1 MSSNA
6 KSILFMLGAVFLFTV
21 MDAIAKQLTK
31 EVGLIQTIWVRYTGQ
46 ALLVFLIVLPRF
58 REVAKSQYP
67 KLQLLRS
74 VVLMAATCLFFLSIS
89 KIGLAE
95 ATAIMDINPVLIT
108 LGAFLF
114 LGEKIGPRRIL
125 GIIASMIGALIIIR
139 PGTDVFTIYAV
150 LPLVAAVCY
159 TAYNLTTRFVGNR
172 ESPWTSLLY
181 SALFGAVVFSCIVPF
196 FWQPVS
202 LFAASLMVL
211 LGLCGTFSQL
221 FLIRALAIGEA
232 SLLAPF
238 AYVGLIYATIWGL
251 VFFGEFPDKWSILGA
266 IIIAISGFYVW
277 YRDTFGSKSEAEDAK

>member
-1 MSSNA
+1 
-6 KSILFMLGAVFLFTV
+6 MLGAVFLFTV

-46 ALLVFLIVLPRF
+46 ALLVFLIVLPRL

-139 PGTDVFTIYAV
+139 PGTDVFTVYAV

-159 TAYNLTTRFVGNR
+159 TTYNLTTRFVGNR

-181 SALFGAVVFSCIVPF
+181 SALFGAVVFSCMVPV

-202 LFAASLMVL
+202 LFSAGLMVL
-211 LGLCGTFSQL
+211 LSLCGTFSQL

-251 VFFGEFPDKWSILGA
+251 VFFGEFPDEWSIIGA

-277 YRDTFGSKSEAEDAK
+277 YRDTFGRKSEADDTH

>member
-1 MSSNA
+1 
-6 KSILFMLGAVFLFTV
+6 MLGAVFLFTV
-21 MDAIAKQLTK
+21 MDDIAKQLTK

-46 ALLVFLIVLPRF
+46 ALLVFLIVLPRL

-139 PGTDVFTIYAV
+139 PGTDVFTVYAV

-159 TAYNLTTRFVGNR
+159 TTYNLTTRFVGNR

-181 SALFGAVVFSCIVPF
+181 SALFGAVVFSCMVPF

-202 LFAASLMVL
+202 LFSAGLMVL
-211 LGLCGTFSQL
+211 LSLCGTFSQL

-251 VFFGEFPDKWSILGA
+251 VFFGEFPDEWSIIGA

-277 YRDTFGSKSEAEDAK
+277 YRDTFGSKSEAEDAN

>member
-1 MSSNA
+1 
-6 KSILFMLGAVFLFTV
+6 MLGAVFLFTV

-46 ALLVFLIVLPRF
+46 ALLVFLIVLPRL

-114 LGEKIGPRRIL
+114 LGEQIGPRRIL

-139 PGTDVFTIYAV
+139 PGTDVFTVYAI

-159 TAYNLTTRFVGNR
+159 TTYNLTTRFVGNR

-181 SALFGAVVFSCIVPF
+181 SALFGAVVFSCMVPF

-202 LFAASLMVL
+202 LFSAGLMVL
-211 LGLCGTFSQL
+211 LSLCGTFSQL

-251 VFFGEFPDKWSILGA
+251 VFFGEFPDEWSIIGA

-277 YRDTFGSKSEAEDAK
+277 YRDTFGRKSEADDTN

>member
-1 MSSNA
+1 
-6 KSILFMLGAVFLFTV
+6 MLGAVFLFTV

-46 ALLVFLIVLPRF
+46 ALLVFLIVLPRL
-58 REVAKSQYP
+58 RGVAKSQYP

-125 GIIASMIGALIIIR
+125 GIITSMIGALIIIR

-150 LPLVAAVCY
+150 LPLIAAVCY
-159 TAYNLTTRFVGNR
+159 TTYNLTTRFVGNR

-181 SALFGAVVFSCIVPF
+181 SALFGAVVFSCMVPF

-202 LFAASLMVL
+202 LFAAGLMIL
-211 LGLCGTFSQL
+211 LSLCGTFSQL

-251 VFFGEFPDKWSILGA
+251 VFFGEFPDEWSIIGA

>member
-1 MSSNA
+1 
-6 KSILFMLGAVFLFTV
+6 MLGAVFLFTV
-21 MDAIAKQLTK
+21 MDAIAKQLTR

-46 ALLVFLIVLPRF
+46 ALLVFLIVLPRL

-108 LGAFLF
+108 LGACLF

-150 LPLVAAVCY
+150 LPLIAAVCY
-159 TAYNLTTRFVGNR
+159 TTYNLTTRFVGNR

-202 LFAASLMVL
+202 LFAAALMVL
-211 LGLCGTFSQL
+211 LSFCGTFSQL

-251 VFFGEFPDKWSILGA
+251 IFFGEFPDAWSIIGA

-277 YRDTFGSKSEAEDAK
+277 YRDTFGSKSEAEDAN

>member
-1 MSSNA
+1 
-6 KSILFMLGAVFLFTV
+6 MLGAVFLFTV

-46 ALLVFLIVLPRF
+46 ALLVFLIVLPRL

-125 GIIASMIGALIIIR
+125 GIIASMIGALFIIR
-139 PGTDVFTIYAV
+139 PGTDVFTVYAV

-159 TAYNLTTRFVGNR
+159 TTYNLTTRFVGNR

-181 SALFGAVVFSCIVPF
+181 SALFGAVVFSCMVPF

-202 LFAASLMVL
+202 LFSAGLMVL
-211 LGLCGTFSQL
+211 LSLCGTFSQL

-251 VFFGEFPDKWSILGA
+251 VFFGEFPDEWSIIGA

-277 YRDTFGSKSEAEDAK
+277 YRDTFGSKSEAEDAN

>member
-1 MSSNA
+1 
-6 KSILFMLGAVFLFTV
+6 MLGAVFLFTV

-46 ALLVFLIVLPRF
+46 ASLVFLIVLPRL

-74 VVLMAATCLFFLSIS
+74 VVLMAATYLFFLSIS

-139 PGTDVFTIYAV
+139 PGTDVFTVYAV

-159 TAYNLTTRFVGNR
+159 TTYNLTTRFVGNR

-202 LFAASLMVL
+202 LFAAGLMILVS
-211 LGLCGTFSQL
+211 LCGTFSQL
-221 FLIRALAIGEA
+221 FLIRALTIGEA

-238 AYVGLIYATIWGL
+238 AYVGLIYATLWGL
-251 VFFGEFPDKWSILGA
+251 VFFGEFPDEWSIIGA

-277 YRDTFGSKSEAEDAK
+277 YRDTFVSKSETEDAN

>member
-1 MSSNA
+1 
-6 KSILFMLGAVFLFTV
+6 MLGAVFLFTV

-46 ALLVFLIVLPRF
+46 ALLVFLIVLPRL

-125 GIIASMIGALIIIR
+125 GIITSMIGALIIIR

-150 LPLVAAVCY
+150 LPLIAAVCY
-159 TAYNLTTRFVGNR
+159 TTYNLTTRFVGNR

-202 LFAASLMVL
+202 LFVAGLMIL
-211 LGLCGTFSQL
+211 LSFCGTFSQL
-221 FLIRALAIGEA
+221 FLIRALSIGEA

>member
-1 MSSNA
+1 M
-6 KSILFMLGAVFLFTV
+6 FTV

-46 ALLVFLIVLPRF
+46 ALLVFLIVLPRL
-58 REVAKSQYP
+58 REVVKSQYP

-139 PGTDVFTIYAV
+139 PGTDVFTVYAV

-159 TAYNLTTRFVGNR
+159 TTYNLTTRFVGNR

-181 SALFGAVVFSCIVPF
+181 SALFGAVVFSCMVPF

-211 LGLCGTFSQL
+211 LSLCGTFSQL

-251 VFFGEFPDKWSILGA
+251 VFFGEFPDEWSIIGA

-277 YRDTFGSKSEAEDAK
+277 YRDTFGSKSEAEDAN

>member
-1 MSSNA
+1 
-6 KSILFMLGAVFLFTV
+6 MLGAVFLFTV

-46 ALLVFLIVLPRF
+46 ALLVFLIVLPRL

-139 PGTDVFTIYAV
+139 PGTDVFTVYAV

-159 TAYNLTTRFVGNR
+159 TTYNLTTRFVGNR

-181 SALFGAVVFSCIVPF
+181 SALFGAVVFSCMVPF

-202 LFAASLMVL
+202 LFSAGLMVL
-211 LGLCGTFSQL
+211 LSLCGTFSQL

-266 IIIAISGFYVW
+266 IVIAISGFYVW
-277 YRDTFGSKSEAEDAK
+277 YRDTFGSKSETEDAN

>member
-1 MSSNA
+1 
-6 KSILFMLGAVFLFTV
+6 MLGAVFLFTV
-21 MDAIAKQLTK
+21 MDAIAKQLTQ

-46 ALLVFLIVLPRF
+46 ALLVFLIVLPRL

-139 PGTDVFTIYAV
+139 PGTDVFSVYAV

-159 TAYNLTTRFVGNR
+159 TTYNLTTRFVGNR

-181 SALFGAVVFSCIVPF
+181 SALFGAVVFSCMVPF

-202 LFAASLMVL
+202 LFAAGLMVL
-211 LGLCGTFSQL
+211 LSLCGTFSQL

-251 VFFGEFPDKWSILGA
+251 VFFGEFPDEWSIIGA

-277 YRDTFGSKSEAEDAK
+277 YRDTFGSKSEAEDAN

>member
-1 MSSNA
+1 
-6 KSILFMLGAVFLFTV
+6 MLGAVFLFTV

-46 ALLVFLIVLPRF
+46 ALLVFLIVLPRL

-114 LGEKIGPRRIL
+114 LGEKIGPKRVL
-125 GIIASMIGALIIIR
+125 GIITSMIGALIIIR

-181 SALFGAVVFSCIVPF
+181 SALFGAVVFSCMVPF

-202 LFAASLMVL
+202 LFSAGLMVL
-211 LGLCGTFSQL
+211 LSLCGTFSQL

-266 IIIAISGFYVW
+266 IIIAISGFYVS

>member
-1 MSSNA
+1 
-6 KSILFMLGAVFLFTV
+6 MLGAVFLFTV
-21 MDAIAKQLTK
+21 MDAIAKQLTQ

-46 ALLVFLIVLPRF
+46 ALLVFLIVLPRL

-139 PGTDVFTIYAV
+139 PGTDVFTVYAV

-159 TAYNLTTRFVGNR
+159 TTYNLTTRFVGNR

-181 SALFGAVVFSCIVPF
+181 SALFGTVVFSCMVPF

-202 LFAASLMVL
+202 LFAAGLMVL
-211 LGLCGTFSQL
+211 LSLCGTFSQL

-251 VFFGEFPDKWSILGA
+251 IFFGEFPDEWSIIGA

-277 YRDTFGSKSEAEDAK
+277 YRDTFGSKSEAEDAN

>member
-1 MSSNA
+1 
-6 KSILFMLGAVFLFTV
+6 MLGAVFLFTV

-46 ALLVFLIVLPRF
+46 ALLVFLIVLPRL

-139 PGTDVFTIYAV
+139 PGTDVFTVYAV

-159 TAYNLTTRFVGNR
+159 TTYNLTTRFVGNR

-181 SALFGAVVFSCIVPF
+181 SALFGAVVFSCMVPF

-202 LFAASLMVL
+202 LFSAGLMVL
-211 LGLCGTFSQL
+211 LSLCGTFSQL

-251 VFFGEFPDKWSILGA
+251 VFFGEFPDGWSIIGA

-277 YRDTFGSKSEAEDAK
+277 YRDTFGSKSEAEDAN

>member
-1 MSSNA
+1 
-6 KSILFMLGAVFLFTV
+6 MLGAVFLFTV

-46 ALLVFLIVLPRF
+46 ALLVFLIVLPRL

-125 GIIASMIGALIIIR
+125 GIISSMIGALIIIR

-150 LPLVAAVCY
+150 LPLIAAVCY
-159 TAYNLTTRFVGNR
+159 TTYNLTTRFVGNR

-202 LFAASLMVL
+202 LFAAGLMIL
-211 LGLCGTFSQL
+211 LSLCGTFSQL

-251 VFFGEFPDKWSILGA
+251 VFFGEFPDEWSIIGA

-277 YRDTFGSKSEAEDAK
+277 YRDTFGSKS

>member
-1 MSSNA
+1 
-6 KSILFMLGAVFLFTV
+6 MLGAVFLFTV
-21 MDAIAKQLTK
+21 MDAIAKQLTQ

-46 ALLVFLIVLPRF
+46 ALLVFLIVLPRL

-139 PGTDVFTIYAV
+139 PGTDVFTVYAV

-159 TAYNLTTRFVGNR
+159 TTYNLTTRFVGNR

-181 SALFGAVVFSCIVPF
+181 SALFGAVVFSCMVPF

-202 LFAASLMVL
+202 LFSAGLML
-211 LGLCGTFSQL
+211 LLSLCGTFSQL

>member
-1 MSSNA
+1 
-6 KSILFMLGAVFLFTV
+6 MLGAVFLFTV

-46 ALLVFLIVLPRF
+46 ALLVFLIVLPRL

-114 LGEKIGPRRIL
+114 LGEQIGPRRIL

-139 PGTDVFTIYAV
+139 PGTDVFTVYAV

-159 TAYNLTTRFVGNR
+159 TTYNLTTRFVCNR

-181 SALFGAVVFSCIVPF
+181 SALFGAVVFSCMVPF

-202 LFAASLMVL
+202 LFSAGLMVL
-211 LGLCGTFSQL
+211 LSLCGTFSQL

-277 YRDTFGSKSEAEDAK
+277 YRDTFGGKSEAEDAK

>member
-1 MSSNA
+1 
-6 KSILFMLGAVFLFTV
+6 MLGAVFLFTV

-46 ALLVFLIVLPRF
+46 ALLVFMIVLPRL

-139 PGTDVFTIYAV
+139 PGTDVFTVYAV

-159 TAYNLTTRFVGNR
+159 TTYNLTTRFVGNR

-181 SALFGAVVFSCIVPF
+181 SALFGAVVFSCMVPF

-202 LFAASLMVL
+202 LFSAGLMVL
-211 LGLCGTFSQL
+211 LSLCGTFSQL

-251 VFFGEFPDKWSILGA
+251 VFFGEFPDEWSIIGA

-277 YRDTFGSKSEAEDAK
+277 YRDTFGSKSEAEDAN

>member
-1 MSSNA
+1 
-6 KSILFMLGAVFLFTV
+6 MLGAVFLFTV

-46 ALLVFLIVLPRF
+46 ALLVFLIVLPRL

-125 GIIASMIGALIIIR
+125 GIITSMIGALIIIR

-150 LPLVAAVCY
+150 LPLIAAVCY
-159 TAYNLTTRFVGNR
+159 TTYNLTTRFVGNR

-202 LFAASLMVL
+202 LFVAGLMIL
-211 LGLCGTFSQL
+211 LSLCGTFYQL

-251 VFFGEFPDKWSILGA
+251 VFFGEFPDEWSIIGA

-277 YRDTFGSKSEAEDAK
+277 YRDTFGSKSEAEDANSFH

>member
-1 MSSNA
+1 
-6 KSILFMLGAVFLFTV
+6 MLGAVFLFTV

-46 ALLVFLIVLPRF
+46 ALLVFLIVLPRL

-114 LGEKIGPRRIL
+114 LGEQIGPRRIL

-139 PGTDVFTIYAV
+139 PGTDVFTVYAV

-159 TAYNLTTRFVGNR
+159 TTYNLTTRFVGNR

-181 SALFGAVVFSCIVPF
+181 SALFGAVVFSCMVPF

-202 LFAASLMVL
+202 LFSAGLMVL
-211 LGLCGTFSQL
+211 LSLCGTFSQL

-251 VFFGEFPDKWSILGA
+251 VFFGEFPDEWSIIGA

-277 YRDTFGSKSEAEDAK
+277 YRDTFGRKSEADDTN

>member
-1 MSSNA
+1 
-6 KSILFMLGAVFLFTV
+6 MLGAVFLFTA
-21 MDAIAKQLTK
+21 MDAIAKQLTR

-46 ALLVFLIVLPRF
+46 ALLVFLIVLPKLPD
-58 REVAKSQYP
+58 VAKSHYP
-67 KLQLLRS
+67 KLQILRS

-125 GIIASMIGALIIIR
+125 GIIVSMVGALIIIR

-150 LPLVAAVCY
+150 LPLIAAVCY
-159 TAYNLTTRFVGNR
+159 TTYNLTTRFVGNR

-181 SALFGAVVFSCIVPF
+181 SALCGAVVFSCIVPF

-202 LFAASLMVL
+202 LFAAGLMVL
-211 LGLCGTFSQL
+211 LSLCGTFSQL
-221 FLIRALAIGEA
+221 MLIKALAIGEA

-238 AYVGLIYATIWGL
+238 AYIGLIYATIWGFI
-251 VFFGEFPDKWSILGA
+251 FFGEFPDECSIVGA

-277 YRDTFGSKSEAEDAK
+277 YRDTFGSKSEAERAN

>member
-1 MSSNA
+1 
-6 KSILFMLGAVFLFTV
+6 MLGAVFLFTV
-21 MDAIAKQLTK
+21 MDAIAKQLTQ

-46 ALLVFLIVLPRF
+46 ALLVFLIVLPRL

-114 LGEKIGPRRIL
+114 LGEKIGPRRVL

-139 PGTDVFTIYAV
+139 PGTDVFTVYAV

-159 TAYNLTTRFVGNR
+159 TTYNLTTRFVGNR

-181 SALFGAVVFSCIVPF
+181 SALFGAVVFSCMVPF

-202 LFAASLMVL
+202 LFSAGLMVL
-211 LGLCGTFSQL
+211 LSLCGTFSQL

-277 YRDTFGSKSEAEDAK
+277 YRDTFGSKSEAEVAN

>member
-1 MSSNA
+1 
-6 KSILFMLGAVFLFTV
+6 MLGAVFLFTV

-150 LPLVAAVCY
+150 LPLIAAVCY
-159 TAYNLTTRFVGNR
+159 TTYNLTTRFVGNR

-202 LFAASLMVL
+202 LFVAGLMIL
-211 LGLCGTFSQL
+211 LSFCGTFSQL
-221 FLIRALAIGEA
+221 FLIRALSIGEA

>member
-1 MSSNA
+1 
-6 KSILFMLGAVFLFTV
+6 MLGAVFLFTV

-46 ALLVFLIVLPRF
+46 ALLVFLIVLPRL

-139 PGTDVFTIYAV
+139 PGTDVFTVYAV

-159 TAYNLTTRFVGNR
+159 TTYNLTTRFVGNR

-181 SALFGAVVFSCIVPF
+181 SALFGAVVFSCMVPF

-202 LFAASLMVL
+202 LFSAGLMVL
-211 LGLCGTFSQL
+211 LSLCGTFSQL

-251 VFFGEFPDKWSILGA
+251 VFFGEFPDEWSIIGA
-266 IIIAISGFYVW
+266 IIIAISGFYVG
-277 YRDTFGSKSEAEDAK
+277 YRDTFGRKSEADDTN

>member
-1 MSSNA
+1 
-6 KSILFMLGAVFLFTV
+6 MLGAVFLFTV

-46 ALLVFLIVLPRF
+46 ALLVFLIVLPRL

-114 LGEKIGPRRIL
+114 LGEKIAPRRIL

-139 PGTDVFTIYAV
+139 PGTDVFTVYAV

-159 TAYNLTTRFVGNR
+159 TTYNLTTRFVGNR

-181 SALFGAVVFSCIVPF
+181 SALFGAVVFSCMVPF

-202 LFAASLMVL
+202 LFSAGLMVL
-211 LGLCGTFSQL
+211 LSLCGTFSQL

-251 VFFGEFPDKWSILGA
+251 VFFGEFPDEWSIIGA

-277 YRDTFGSKSEAEDAK
+277 YRDTFGSKSEAEDAN

>member
-1 MSSNA
+1 
-6 KSILFMLGAVFLFTV
+6 MLGAVFLFTV
-21 MDAIAKQLTK
+21 MDAIAKQLTQ

-46 ALLVFLIVLPRF
+46 ALLVFLIVLPRLQ
-58 REVAKSQYP
+58 EVAKSQYP

-139 PGTDVFTIYAV
+139 PGTDVFTVYAV

-159 TAYNLTTRFVGNR
+159 TTYNLTTRFVGNR

-181 SALFGAVVFSCIVPF
+181 SALFGAVVFSCMVPF

-202 LFAASLMVL
+202 LFSAGLMVL
-211 LGLCGTFSQL
+211 LSLCGTFSQL

-251 VFFGEFPDKWSILGA
+251 VFFGEFPDEWSIIGA

-277 YRDTFGSKSEAEDAK
+277 YRDTFGRKSEADDTNQLR

>member
-1 MSSNA
+1 
-6 KSILFMLGAVFLFTV
+6 MLGAVFLFTV

-46 ALLVFLIVLPRF
+46 ALLVFLIVLPRL

-74 VVLMAATCLFFLSIS
+74 VVLMAATRLFFLSIS

-159 TAYNLTTRFVGNR
+159 TTYNLTTRFVGNR

-181 SALFGAVVFSCIVPF
+181 SALFGAVVFSCMVPF

-202 LFAASLMVL
+202 LFSA
-211 LGLCGTFSQL
+211 GL
-221 FLIRALAIGEA
+221 
-232 SLLAPF
+232 
-238 AYVGLIYATIWGL
+238 
-251 VFFGEFPDKWSILGA
+251 K
-266 IIIAISGFYVW
+266 
-277 YRDTFGSKSEAEDAK
+277 

>member
-1 MSSNA
+1 
-6 KSILFMLGAVFLFTV
+6 MLGAVFLFTV

-31 EVGLIQTIWVRYTGQ
+31 EVGLIQTIWARYTGQ
-46 ALLVFLIVLPRF
+46 ALLVFLIVLPRL

-125 GIIASMIGALIIIR
+125 GIITSMIGALIIIR

-150 LPLVAAVCY
+150 LPLIAAVCY
-159 TAYNLTTRFVGNR
+159 TTYNLTTRFVGNR

-202 LFAASLMVL
+202 LFAAGLMIL
-211 LGLCGTFSQL
+211 LSLCGTFSQL

-251 VFFGEFPDKWSILGA
+251 IFFGEFPDEWSIIGA

-277 YRDTFGSKSEAEDAK
+277 YRDTFGSKSETEDAN

>member
-1 MSSNA
+1 
-6 KSILFMLGAVFLFTV
+6 MLGAVFLFTV

-46 ALLVFLIVLPRF
+46 ALLVFLIVLPRL

-139 PGTDVFTIYAV
+139 PGTDVFTVYAV

-159 TAYNLTTRFVGNR
+159 TTYNLTTRFLGNR

-181 SALFGAVVFSCIVPF
+181 SALFGAVVFSCMVPF

-202 LFAASLMVL
+202 LFSAGLMVL
-211 LGLCGTFSQL
+211 LSLCGTFSQL

-251 VFFGEFPDKWSILGA
+251 VFFGEFPDEWSIIGA

-277 YRDTFGSKSEAEDAK
+277 YRDTFGSKSEAEDAN

>member
-1 MSSNA
+1 M
-6 KSILFMLGAVFLFTV
+6 FTV

-46 ALLVFLIVLPRF
+46 ALLVFLIVLPRL

-139 PGTDVFTIYAV
+139 PGTDVFTVYAV

-159 TAYNLTTRFVGNR
+159 TTYNLTTRFVGNR

-181 SALFGAVVFSCIVPF
+181 SALFGAVVFSCMVPF

-202 LFAASLMVL
+202 LFSAGLMVL
-211 LGLCGTFSQL
+211 LSLCGTFSQL

-251 VFFGEFPDKWSILGA
+251 VFFGEFPDEWSIIGA

-277 YRDTFGSKSEAEDAK
+277 YRDTFGSKSEAEDAN

>member
-1 MSSNA
+1 
-6 KSILFMLGAVFLFTV
+6 MLGAVFLFTV
-21 MDAIAKQLTK
+21 MDAIAKQLTR

-46 ALLVFLIVLPRF
+46 ALLVFLIVLPRL

-67 KLQLLRS
+67 KLQFLRS

-150 LPLVAAVCY
+150 LPLIAAVCY
-159 TAYNLTTRFVGNR
+159 TTYNLTTRFVGNR

-202 LFAASLMVL
+202 LFAAGLMIL
-211 LGLCGTFSQL
+211 LSFCGTFSQL

-251 VFFGEFPDKWSILGA
+251 IFFGEFPDGWSIIGA

-277 YRDTFGSKSEAEDAK
+277 YRDTFGSKSEAEDAN

>member
-1 MSSNA
+1 
-6 KSILFMLGAVFLFTV
+6 MLGAVFLFTV

-46 ALLVFLIVLPRF
+46 ALLVFLIVLPRL

-114 LGEKIGPRRIL
+114 LGEQIGPRRIL

-159 TAYNLTTRFVGNR
+159 TTYNLTTRFVGNR

-181 SALFGAVVFSCIVPF
+181 SALFGAVVFSCMVPF

-202 LFAASLMVL
+202 LFSAGLMVL
-211 LGLCGTFSQL
+211 LSLCGTFSQL

-266 IIIAISGFYVW
+266 IVIAISGFYVW
-277 YRDTFGSKSEAEDAK
+277 YRDTFGSKSETEDAN